1 MSGLSTEQITKYR
14 YYALAAAN
22 SEEISGEY
30 GRATIFGGLLNILG
44 IGDLSTPDLVDFK
57 NALSF
62 VLGANPTLE
71 VKSPTLQGT
80 ITRQIIVPFFEEL
93 KATNDINSSH
103 LIVWIATWIRD
114 RDLEVR
120 DNLNKYANFVT
131 IGIPAVSKLILSAN
145 LEGNQLKYTT
155 AIVRRMSN
163 LLKAKYPDKIADM
176 DVIYASVTKGNQDID
191 KITDIVINEVTDKIG
206 TGFIEERGRTTYG
219 TDQAFVPESKTTT
232 LQDISSYLIG
242 VLRSVPLQDFGD
254 AKQQDSVKMILG
266 NPANSANNLQQ
277 LLDTINTSLLLLASI
292 GKANEIRS
300 TLDQMTRSLD
310 PQSKKSLFD
319 SLESNLKQNFLDVLS
334 SDQQDFVEAERKG
347 NIDNYLDE
355 LLNIYLTMGS
365 VLSLVRAVESNKQ
378 KVGFIYYEL
387 SSEESNSYSYALG
400 SYNRAGTSLQNLN
413 KLNEVMQTILKNHGK
428 ITTPAHPA
436 PIPSL
441 AAVTE
446 NKAENKAEFLRL
458 ANILSNLSIL
468 PSEDRAT
475 LYDIMREYESGKM
488 TPQRMDD
495 LSGIMRET
503 IRRNAPSALLTDARS
518 FKFQS

>member
-14 YYALAAAN
+14 YHALDAAN
-22 SEEISGEY
+22 ASEISGEY
-30 GRATIFGGLLNILG
+30 GRATIFRGLLDILG
-44 IGDLSTPDLVDFK
+44 PINQQISDLVEFS

-62 VLGANPTLE
+62 VLGASPTLE

-131 IGIPAVSKLILSAN
+131 VDISAVSKLILLTN
-145 LEGNQLKYTT
+145 LGVNQLKYTT

-163 LLKAKYPDKIADM
+163 LLKVKYPDKIADM
-176 DVIYASVTKGNQDID
+176 DIIYASVTKGDQDID
-191 KITDIVINEVTDKIG
+191 KITGIVINEVTDKIEME
-206 TGFIEERGRTTYG
+206 FIEERGRTAYR
-219 TDQAFVPESKTTT
+219 TDQPVVAESKPTT
-232 LQDISSYLIG
+232 LQDISNYLIG

-254 AKQQDSVKMILG
+254 AKQQDSVKMILS
-266 NPANSANNLQQ
+266 NPANN

-300 TLDQMTRSLD
+300 TLDQMIRSLH
-310 PQSKKSLFD
+310 PQSKNSLFD

-334 SDQQDFVEAERKG
+334 SDQEDFIEAERKG

-365 VLSLVRAVESNKQ
+365 VLSLVRTVESNKQ
-378 KVGFIYYEL
+378 KVGLIYYEL
-387 SSEESNSYSYALG
+387 SSEESNSYNYALG

-413 KLNEVMQTILKNHGK
+413 KLNEIMQTILRDHEK
-428 ITTPAHPA
+428 IPNLAPPA

-446 NKAENKAEFLRL
+446 NKAESKTEFLRL

-468 PSEDRAT
+468 RSEERAA
-475 LYDIMREYESGKM
+475 LYDIMREYESGNM
-488 TPQRMDD
+488 TPQRMNQ
-495 LSGIMRET
+495 LSDIMKET
-503 IRRNAPSALLTDARS
+503 IRQRAPSALLSDAKS